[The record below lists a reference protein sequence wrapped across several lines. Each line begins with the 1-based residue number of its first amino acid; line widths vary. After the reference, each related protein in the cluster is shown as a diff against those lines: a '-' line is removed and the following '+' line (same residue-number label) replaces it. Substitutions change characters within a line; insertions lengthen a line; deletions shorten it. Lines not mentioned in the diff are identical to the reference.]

1 MNKQADQIES
11 GDTLGDGF
19 VVDSVYQAIGNHAA
33 LFALGRAN
41 QYSTRPAKRLLGFT
55 GTALVTVR

>member
-1 MNKQADQIES
+1 MNVKAEDIKA

-19 VVDSVYQAIGNHAA
+19 VVDSVYQAIGNRAA
-33 LFALGRAN
+33 LFALGRVN
-41 QYSTRPAKRLLGFT
+41 QYSTRPAKRLLGFS

>member
-1 MNKQADQIES
+1 MNVKAEDIKA

-19 VVDSVYQAIGNHAA
+19 VVDSVYQAIGNQFA

-41 QYSTRPAKRLLGFT
+41 QYSTKPANRLLGFT
-55 GTALVTVR
+55 GAALVTVR